1 MDNAASLESRILQ
14 LEKAAQAAAGGLWF
28 YDKRWGCISQSSPNG
43 KLIADVFEGEFE
55 HEKNDANGRYIAE
68 ARPAVI
74 LNLIQQLRQALN
86 QLKETGIQPLEVVPP
101 VDEVIEDNSTL
112 EEE

>member
-1 MDNAASLESRILQ
+1 MDSSTSLESRILQ
-14 LEKAAQAAAGGLWF
+14 LEKAAQAASGGLWV
-28 YDKRWGCISQSSPNG
+28 YDKRWGCISQNSTNG
-43 KLIADVFEGEFE
+43 KLIADVFEGEFDPQ
-55 HEKNDANGRYIAE
+55 KNDANGRYIAE

-86 QLKETGIQPLEVVPP
+86 QLKETGVQPVEVGLP
-101 VDEVIEDNSTL
+101 VEEVIEDDLTS

>member
-14 LEKAAQAAAGGLWF
+14 LEKAAQAASGGLWF

-43 KLIADVFEGEFE
+43 KLIADVFEGEFDPQ
-55 HEKNDANGRYIAE
+55 KNDANGKYIVE

-74 LNLIQQLRQALN
+74 LNLIQQLRQSLN
-86 QLKETGIQPLEVVPP
+86 QLKETGVQPVEVGLP
-101 VDEVIEDNSTL
+101 VEEPIETEFES
-112 EEE
+112 EGE

>member
-1 MDNAASLESRILQ
+1 MDSSTSLESRILQ
-14 LEKAAQAAAGGLWF
+14 LEKAAQAASGGLWV
-28 YDKRWGCISQSSPNG
+28 YDKRWGCISQNSTNG

-55 HEKNDANGRYIAE
+55 HEKNDANGKYIVE